1 MVSVLKK
8 ALNGKPILK
17 IGRIW
22 DRDNQVIRIQALPV
36 HILSVYLSVI
46 VEGAWGV
53 MIVNAFAFTS
63 CQSVYISNLL
73 RKSYFENNKDGKSYL
88 EKVLK
93 KINFSAVL
101 ATHAFANALNTLLAS
116 DQTTTIF
123 LDTIGVLTSAS
134 FFWRWHGVVFF
145 WSDWVLIA
153 TFFGASAGFP
163 ITIYLAL
170 PALAIKIGA
179 IAVFAIAG
187 YLSVLWSR
195 LCGYG
200 VDRSS
205 IIWNVFLNV
214 ASSKNVIGCL
224 LI

>member
-1 MVSVLKK
+1 
-8 ALNGKPILK
+8 
-17 IGRIW
+17 
-22 DRDNQVIRIQALPV
+22 
-36 HILSVYLSVI
+36 
-46 VEGAWGV
+46 

-134 FFWRWHGVVFF
+134 FF
-145 WSDWVLIA
+145 
-153 TFFGASAGFP
+153 
-163 ITIYLAL
+163 
-170 PALAIKIGA
+170 
-179 IAVFAIAG
+179 
-187 YLSVLWSR
+187 
-195 LCGYG
+195 
-200 VDRSS
+200 
-205 IIWNVFLNV
+205 
-214 ASSKNVIGCL
+214 
-224 LI
+224 